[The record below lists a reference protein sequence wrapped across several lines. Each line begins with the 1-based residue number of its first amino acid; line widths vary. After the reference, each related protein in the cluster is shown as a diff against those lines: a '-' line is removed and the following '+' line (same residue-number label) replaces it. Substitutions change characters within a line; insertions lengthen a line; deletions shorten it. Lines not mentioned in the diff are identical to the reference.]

1 MNNKIKVNKII
12 KPKRFSRFVV
22 VASSIFR
29 HKKISASATGLYCW
43 LFSHSENQEITFT
56 FILNHFKEGRDAL
69 QSKIKELTQIGF
81 LVREQIKIEGK
92 FKGYNYIL
100 NDVPLTEKPLTE
112 KPLTEKQQQSNNNS
126 INNNINTIS
135 NIIPNDK
142 KYDPLVVSSFDY
154 FVELFPEK
162 NRPKTKTNINR
173 WLDILDKIHRI
184 DKYDL
189 REVYLRCKELR
200 NDPFWETN
208 FLSLVKLRNYNR
220 DGIRYI
226 DYFMYKPK
234 PNLND
239 IRKKIPGAIKFYK
252 YNDPSG
258 KKLVG
263 VKTING
269 DIDYDMLKT
278 ILSESNIKTILNAL

>member
-1 MNNKIKVNKII
+1 MKVNKII

-22 VASSIFR
+22 VPSAIFR
-29 HKKISASATGLYCW
+29 YKKISASATGLYCW

-56 FILNHFKEGRDAL
+56 FIQNHFKEGRKAL
-69 QSKIKELTQIGF
+69 QNRIKDLTQMGF
-81 LVREQIKIEGK
+81 LVREQVREDGKI
-92 FKGYNYIL
+92 KGYNYIL
-100 NDVPLTEKPLTE
+100 NDEPLTKKPLTR
-112 KPLTEKQQQSNNNS
+112 KPLTRKEQQSNNNS

-278 ILSESNIKTILNAL
+278 ILSESNIKTILNEL

>member
-1 MNNKIKVNKII
+1 MKINKII

-22 VASSIFR
+22 VPTAIFR
-29 HKKISASATGLYCW
+29 YKKISASATGLYCW
-43 LFSHSENQEITFT
+43 LFSHSENQQITFT
-56 FILNHFKEGRDAL
+56 FIQNHFKEGRKAL
-69 QSKIKELTQIGF
+69 QNRIKDLTQMGF
-81 LVREQIKIEGK
+81 LVRKQVREDGKI
-92 FKGYNYIL
+92 KGYNYIL
-100 NDVPLTEKPLTE
+100 NDEPLTKKPLTR
-112 KPLTEKQQQSNNNS
+112 KPLTRKEQQSNNNS
-126 INNNINTIS
+126 INTKYNINTIS

-142 KYDPLVVSSFDY
+142 KYEPLVVSSFDY

-162 NRPKTKTNINR
+162 NRPKTKTNINK

-234 PNLND
+234 PNLKD

-278 ILSESNIKTILNAL
+278 ILSKKEIEIIINGLN

>member
-1 MNNKIKVNKII
+1 M
-12 KPKRFSRFVV
+12 
-22 VASSIFR
+22 
-29 HKKISASATGLYCW
+29 
-43 LFSHSENQEITFT
+43 
-56 FILNHFKEGRDAL
+56 
-69 QSKIKELTQIGF
+69 GF
-81 LVREQIKIEGK
+81 LVREQVREDGKI
-92 FKGYNYIL
+92 KGYNYIL
-100 NDVPLTEKPLTE
+100 NDEPLTKKPLTR
-112 KPLTEKQQQSNNNS
+112 KPLTRKEQQSNNNS

-189 REVYLRCKELR
+189 RKVYLRCKELR
-200 NDPFWETN
+200 NDPFWEIN
-208 FLSLVKLRNYNR
+208 FLSLVKLRNYNK
-220 DGIRYI
+220 DGIKYI

-234 PNLND
+234 PNLTD
-239 IRKKIPGAIKFYK
+239 IRRKIPGAIKFYK

-278 ILSESNIKTILNAL
+278 ILSESNIKTILNEL

>member
-1 MNNKIKVNKII
+1 MKVNKII
-12 KPKRFSRFVV
+12 KPKRFLRFVV
-22 VASSIFR
+22 VPSAIFR
-29 HKKISASATGLYCW
+29 YNKISASATGLYCW

-56 FILNHFKEGRDAL
+56 FILNHFKEGRNAL
-69 QSKIKELTQIGF
+69 QSKIKELTQLGF
-81 LVREQIKIEGK
+81 LVREQIKVDGK

-100 NDVPLTEKPLTE
+100 NDKPLTEKPLTE
-112 KPLTEKQQQSNNNS
+112 KPLTENQQQSNNNS

-189 REVYLRCKELR
+189 RKVYLRCKELR
-200 NDPFWETN
+200 NDPFWEIN

>member
-1 MNNKIKVNKII
+1 MKVNKII

-22 VASSIFR
+22 VPSAIFR
-29 HKKISASATGLYCW
+29 YKKISASATGLYCW

-56 FILNHFKEGRDAL
+56 FIQNHFKEGRNAL
-69 QSKIKELTQIGF
+69 QSKIKELTQLGF
-81 LVREQIKIEGK
+81 LVREQIKVDGK

-100 NDVPLTEKPLTE
+100 NDKPLTEKPLTE
-112 KPLTEKQQQSNNNS
+112 KPLTENQQQSNNNS

-162 NRPKTKTNINR
+162 NRPKTETNINR

-220 DGIRYI
+220 EGIRYI
-226 DYFMYKPK
+226 DVFMYKPK
-234 PNLND
+234 PNLKD

-278 ILSESNIKTILNAL
+278 ILSESNIKIILNEL

>member
-1 MNNKIKVNKII
+1 MKVNKII
-12 KPKRFSRFVV
+12 KPKRFLRFVV
-22 VASSIFR
+22 VPSAIFR
-29 HKKISASATGLYCW
+29 YKKISASATGLYCW

-56 FILNHFKEGRDAL
+56 FILNHFKEGRNAL
-69 QSKIKELTQIGF
+69 QSKIKELTQLGF
-81 LVREQIKIEGK
+81 LVREQIKVDGK

-100 NDVPLTEKPLTE
+100 NDKPLTEKPLTE
-112 KPLTEKQQQSNNNS
+112 KPLTENQQQSNNNS

-189 REVYLRCKELR
+189 RKVYLRCKELR
-200 NDPFWETN
+200 NDPFWEIN
-208 FLSLVKLRNYNR
+208 FLSLVKLRNYNK
-220 DGIRYI
+220 DGIKYI

-234 PNLND
+234 PNLKD
-239 IRKKIPGAIKFYK
+239 IKKKIPGAIKFYK

-278 ILSESNIKTILNAL
+278 ILSESNIKTILNEL

>member
-1 MNNKIKVNKII
+1 M
-12 KPKRFSRFVV
+12 
-22 VASSIFR
+22 
-29 HKKISASATGLYCW
+29 
-43 LFSHSENQEITFT
+43 
-56 FILNHFKEGRDAL
+56 
-69 QSKIKELTQIGF
+69 
-81 LVREQIKIEGK
+81 REQIKVDGK

-100 NDVPLTEKPLTE
+100 NDKPLTEKPLTE
-112 KPLTEKQQQSNNNS
+112 KPLTENQQQSNNNS

-189 REVYLRCKELR
+189 RKVYLRCKELR
-200 NDPFWETN
+200 NDPFWEIN
-208 FLSLVKLRNYNR
+208 FLSLVKLRNYNK
-220 DGIRYI
+220 DGIKYI

-234 PNLND
+234 PNLKD
-239 IRKKIPGAIKFYK
+239 IKRKYQALLNFISITTHR
-252 YNDPSG
+252 
-258 KKLVG
+258 
-263 VKTING
+263 VKN
-269 DIDYDMLKT
+269 
-278 ILSESNIKTILNAL
+278 

>member
-1 MNNKIKVNKII
+1 MKVNKII

-22 VASSIFR
+22 VPSAIFR
-29 HKKISASATGLYCW
+29 YKKISASATGLYCW

-56 FILNHFKEGRDAL
+56 FIQNHFKEGRKAL
-69 QSKIKELTQIGF
+69 QNRIKDLTQMGF
-81 LVREQIKIEGK
+81 LVREQVREDGKI
-92 FKGYNYIL
+92 KGYNYIL
-100 NDVPLTEKPLTE
+100 NDEPLTKKPLTR
-112 KPLTEKQQQSNNNS
+112 KPLTRKEQQSNNNS

-200 NDPFWETN
+200 NDPFWEIN

>member
-1 MNNKIKVNKII
+1 MKVNKII

-22 VASSIFR
+22 VPSAIFR
-29 HKKISASATGLYCW
+29 YKKISASATGLYCW

-56 FILNHFKEGRDAL
+56 FIQNHFKEGRKAL
-69 QSKIKELTQIGF
+69 QNRIKDLTQMGF
-81 LVREQIKIEGK
+81 LVREQVREDGKI
-92 FKGYNYIL
+92 KGYNYIL
-100 NDVPLTEKPLTE
+100 NDEPLTKKPLTR
-112 KPLTEKQQQSNNNS
+112 KPLTRKEQQSNNNS

>member
-1 MNNKIKVNKII
+1 V
-12 KPKRFSRFVV
+12 P
-22 VASSIFR
+22 SSIFR
-29 HKKISASATGLYCW
+29 YKKISASATGLYCW
-43 LFSHSENQEITFT
+43 LFSHTENQEITFT
-56 FILNHFKEGRDAL
+56 FIQNHFKEGRKAL
-69 QSKIKELTQIGF
+69 QNRIKDLTQMGF
-81 LVREQIKIEGK
+81 LVREQVREDGKI
-92 FKGYNYIL
+92 KGYNYIL
-100 NDVPLTEKPLTE
+100 NDEPLTKKPLTR
-112 KPLTEKQQQSNNNS
+112 KPLTRKEQQSNNNS

-278 ILSESNIKTILNAL
+278 ILSESNIKTILNEL